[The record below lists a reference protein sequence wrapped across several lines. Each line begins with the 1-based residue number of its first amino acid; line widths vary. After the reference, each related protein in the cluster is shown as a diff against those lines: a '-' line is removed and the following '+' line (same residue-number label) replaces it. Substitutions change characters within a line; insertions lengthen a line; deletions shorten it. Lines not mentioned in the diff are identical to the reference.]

1 MDSSSYRLQL
11 VYLKRTEPHEALHL
25 YSLCSQLGLARGPE
39 FCRASSLKLWPVEAC
54 SAAAA
59 AAVVHSLLVL
69 NTVLKLQRWRLVAV
83 RWRGVSRAELTRRSC
98 FWHIQTYFTQTDPV
112 HRPLQGPGRVWG
124 LIPEVQPHSGDTVS
138 SPKVHWLW
146 MVVPVHKASILD
158 TCDAV

>member
-1 MDSSSYRLQL
+1 MDSSSYRLQRVSEENWTTWSTSPVL
-11 VYLKRTEPHEALHL
+11 SVFSAGFGSRPRVLQSLQSEAVACW
-25 YSLCSQLGLARGPE
+25 SL
-39 FCRASSLKLWPVEAC
+39 FSS
-54 SAAAA
+54 SST
-59 AAVVHSLLVL
+59 AVVHSLLVL

-83 RWRGVSRAELTRRSC
+83 RWRGVSRAELTRRFC
-98 FWHIQTYFTQTDPV
+98 FWHIQTYFTQADPV

-158 TCDAV
+158 TRDPV